1 MCTLCRKKTSL
12 CSRACLQHVTL
23 HCWALGQCIRF
34 FASIPIHRAVQSALL
49 FLTNVLCSLGPWH
62 QTAPLCDVTVHVITT
77 HLIWVLLSKLLGRL
91 YCRPHCYFF
100 TCNNSY
106 AQPRLKSWRGPQM
119 AILLLFLLHPYSFP
133 VIAAP
138 MFRPFLCLLLI
149 LFANLNSAKRSRE
162 HYKLPTLPSEESDSP
177 LQKLEGTK
185 HIWSPWSPKLEG
197 TRPTDPQ
204 SGCAYAVILFTYDM
218 TFLFSQVLDVV
229 ERRTRASVL
238 YRFCIDNVDYVYT
251 VHRMIAIEDLV
262 RTTVLDIIL
271 RHVKDM

>member
-1 MCTLCRKKTSL
+1 MSKTRDWVARTAVMVVLDETDRCVACTCALCAAKKTSL
-12 CSRACLQHVTL
+12 CSRACLQHMTL

-106 AQPRLKSWRGPQM
+106 SQPRLKSWRGPQM

-133 VIAAP
+133 DSRYRCTHVSPIP
-138 MFRPFLCLLLI
+138 LLTSHS
-149 LFANLNSAKRSRE
+149 FCQFK
-162 HYKLPTLPSEESDSP
+162 
-177 LQKLEGTK
+177 
-185 HIWSPWSPKLEG
+185 
-197 TRPTDPQ
+197 
-204 SGCAYAVILFTYDM
+204 
-218 TFLFSQVLDVV
+218 FS
-229 ERRTRASVL
+229 
-238 YRFCIDNVDYVYT
+238 
-251 VHRMIAIEDLV
+251 
-262 RTTVLDIIL
+262 
-271 RHVKDM
+271 